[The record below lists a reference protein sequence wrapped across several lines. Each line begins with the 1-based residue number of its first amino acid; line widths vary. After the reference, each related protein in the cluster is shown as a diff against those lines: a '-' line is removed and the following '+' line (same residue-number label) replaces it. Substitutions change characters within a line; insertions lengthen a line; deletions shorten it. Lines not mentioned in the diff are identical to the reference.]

1 MLAVEELLEW
11 APGRA
16 RARLVVR
23 DGGLLVRQGCVDTI
37 ATLEYMAQTI
47 AACLGYEAFRAGAG
61 VRVGMIVACRR
72 MTIDRPI
79 VAVGEQLDIGVE
91 RVRGSD
97 YVSHFDAEV
106 RDANGKLVSS
116 ASLTLVHGDQPPA

>member
-1 MLAVEELLEW
+1 MHHRCWPSRNCSSGLLDGP
-11 APGRA
+11 APGSSCA
-16 RARLVVR
+16 TVV
-23 DGGLLVRQGCVDTI
+23 LLVQQGCVDTI

-47 AACLGYEAFRAGAG
+47 AACLGYEAFQAGAG

-91 RVRGSD
+91 RVRART
-97 YVSHFDAEV
+97 YVSHSTPKCATPT
-106 RDANGKLVSS
+106 ASWS
-116 ASLTLVHGDQPPA
+116 AAPA